1 MWARPDAKYRPEL
14 WDSKPFA
21 WCRSGPV
28 VHEALSSHPEELQ
41 RAAARTEHASR
52 GKTSTKSLAYSL
64 ICTATHNA
72 SLEVLFAS
80 RLRNVF
86 PLLGGITP
94 HRVGIALAS
103 ANNCSP
109 HIAMSVVRTFSS
121 GWCMLHRMH
130 ERVRLP
136 CILGC
141 HCETD
146 TLSHYMN
153 CPVLWSLVTHALGD
167 PLPHEVLAR
176 LGTHAGL
183 MTRRPRHLLR
193 DSHLPFSLDLSH
205 GGGFDCR

>member
-1 MWARPDAKYRPEL
+1 MW
-14 WDSKPFA
+14 
-21 WCRSGPV
+21 RSFPC
-28 VHEALSSHPEELQ
+28 S

-52 GKTSTKSLAYSL
+52 GKTSTQAIAYSL
-64 ICTATHNA
+64 ICTATHNT

-141 HCETD
+141 HGEPD
-146 TLSHYMN
+146 TLSHYIN
-153 CPVLWSLVTHALGD
+153 CPVWSLVTRSWQSSPSRGACQ
-167 PLPHEVLAR
+167 AWR
-176 LGTHAGL
+176 I
-183 MTRRPRHLLR
+183 R
-193 DSHLPFSLDLSH
+193 
-205 GGGFDCR
+205 